1 MVLLMKVGDFE
12 VSKDILCVSL
22 SLPHAS
28 GSQCELTDTIS
39 ASNLPAC
46 QHGPC
51 YDGLGFHIPETV
63 SSQ

>member
-1 MVLLMKVGDFE
+1 MAFLKKVGDFE

-28 GSQCELTDTIS
+28 GSQCKLTDTVS
-39 ASNLPAC
+39 ASILPAC

-51 YDGLGFHIPETV
+51 YDGPGFHTPETV